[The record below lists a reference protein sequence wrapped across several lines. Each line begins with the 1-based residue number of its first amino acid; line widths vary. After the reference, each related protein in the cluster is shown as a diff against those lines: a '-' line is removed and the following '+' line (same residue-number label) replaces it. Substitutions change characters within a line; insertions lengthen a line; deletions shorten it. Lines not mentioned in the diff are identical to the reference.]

1 MSVERLLNYAS
12 GRCDRRTFWVS
23 QLMILWLA
31 GSSIRFAVSLVTK
44 QSAGAA
50 LSVGLTASA
59 LIFLTLAIAIPA
71 RILFDLRRLH
81 DRGKTGLWLVIV
93 WVPVIAK
100 WLLHDNAHA
109 AGGAVQVIVS
119 LAFYLAMA
127 WYVIDL
133 GFLPGEDDVNAYG
146 LPLPPRP
153 WRTKE
158 WVAGGGSWEKFQVNA
173 ALDRIVAD
181 KRERDRQKAQA
192 AEQQSDRYRSRTPPR
207 D

>member
-1 MSVERLLNYAS
+1 MSIERLLNYAS

-23 QLMILWLA
+23 QVLILILGTLGVSFALLA
-31 GSSIRFAVSLVTK
+31 IGGSRQGGSISGGPMAAVL
-44 QSAGAA
+44 
-50 LSVGLTASA
+50 VGLPLSA
-59 LIFLTLAIAIPA
+59 AILA
-71 RILFDLRRLH
+71 RIVIDMRRLH
-81 DRGKTGLWLVIV
+81 DRGKSAPWLLIV
-93 WVPVIAK
+93 WIPVLAQ
-100 WLLHDNAHA
+100 WLLHDHA
-109 AGGAVQVIVS
+109 GAVGETIVTIA
-119 LAFYLAMA
+119 LYLAMA

-133 GFLPGEDDVNAYG
+133 GLLPGEKSVNAYG
-146 LPLPPRP
+146 PPLPPRP

-158 WVAGGGSWEKFQVNA
+158 WVAAGGSLEKFEVNA